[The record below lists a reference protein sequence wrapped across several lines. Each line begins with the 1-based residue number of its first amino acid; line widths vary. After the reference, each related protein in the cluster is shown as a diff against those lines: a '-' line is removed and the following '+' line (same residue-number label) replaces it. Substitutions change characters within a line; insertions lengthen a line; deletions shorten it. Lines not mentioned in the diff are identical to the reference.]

1 MRRRPRGLALASG
14 WLGLSSCVRRA
25 AESRRRPSERAASP
39 RSAPPKMAL
48 STFCAYVAPSS
59 ARQHAALTS
68 RRCSYGAERPHI
80 DATVPEAGYLRLS
93 SAPLQQPNRRATAA
107 TRRWR
112 PARTFDQSAAAAKD
126 LIEAGELGPAC
137 HKAERF
143 GPATPWLSHAMPDH
157 GSIARPRR
165 LLARGSPLNLLDVL
179 ALRCSAAAIRRRQ
192 HRPASQLH
200 LIALCAHCRRDL
212 FRTTGADQL
221 VRAVDGLLW
230 PQRLRDEDRRRS
242 MAIYHLLALAAAPAV
257 VLGARHASGRR
268 VGSARHLGFSS
279 YGRWPGRKVSAALY
293 RCCMDG
299 CMHAS
304 RIG

>member
-1 MRRRPRGLALASG
+1 MRRRDGGLAAWPWRLSGFGYPPGCVEQPRADSGPPRGLLPRALLRPRWHFQHGAR
-14 WLGLSSCVRRA
+14 RRA
-25 AESRRRPSERAASP
+25 ETEAARRSRVQALLLWRGKAAHRRHG
-39 RSAPPKMAL
+39 
-48 STFCAYVAPSS
+48 
-59 ARQHAALTS
+59 AR
-68 RRCSYGAERPHI
+68 G
-80 DATVPEAGYLRLS
+80 RLLA
-93 SAPLQQPNRRATAA
+93 SAPLQYPNRRATAA

-165 LLARGSPLNLLDVL
+165 LLARGGPLNLLDVL

-268 VGSARHLGFSS
+268 AGSARHLA
-279 YGRWPGRKVSAALY
+279 SAATA
-293 RCCMDG
+293 DG
-299 CMHAS
+299 PA
-304 RIG
+304 GK

>member
-1 MRRRPRGLALASG
+1 
-14 WLGLSSCVRRA
+14 
-25 AESRRRPSERAASP
+25 
-39 RSAPPKMAL
+39 MAL
-48 STFCAYVAPSS
+48 STWCA
-59 ARQHAALTS
+59 TS
-68 RRCSYGAERPHI
+68 RRNRGSTTLSRPGVAPMARKGGASTPRCPRPAVGVGSSSVSQPTSHGR
-80 DATVPEAGYLRLS
+80 DA
-93 SAPLQQPNRRATAA
+93 
-107 TRRWR
+107 RWR

-143 GPATPWLSHAMPDH
+143 GPATPWLSHATPDH

-165 LLARGSPLNLLDVL
+165 LLARGGPLNLLDVL

-268 VGSARHLGFSS
+268 AGSARHLGFSS
-279 YGRWPGRKVSAALY
+279 YGRWPGRKVKRRSLAVAWMGACMLRGSVDSRPALASARRRTSLEHLQRAVWT
-293 RCCMDG
+293 
-299 CMHAS
+299 S
-304 RIG
+304 Q